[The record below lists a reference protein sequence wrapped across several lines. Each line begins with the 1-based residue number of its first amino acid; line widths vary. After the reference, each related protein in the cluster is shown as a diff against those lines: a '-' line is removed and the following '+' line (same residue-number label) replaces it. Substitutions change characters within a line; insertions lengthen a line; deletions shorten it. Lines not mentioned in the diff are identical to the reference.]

1 MANVLTPAQRAM
13 LAQQLE
19 ARRASLRQEVH
30 AQLDGS
36 DDDRIVGLR
45 RRLEE
50 SDDWGVADGLAELDI
65 AEVRHAL
72 AELTNVDAALA
83 RMHDG
88 SYGTCADCGEPIAAP
103 RLLAYPTATRC
114 IDCQEAFERRG
125 RAASGS

>member
-1 MANVLTPAQRAM
+1 MANVLTAAQRAL
-13 LAQQLE
+13 LAQQLD

-88 SYGTCADCGEPIAAP
+88 SYGTCADCGETIAAP

-114 IDCQEAFERRG
+114 IDCQEAFERR
-125 RAASGS
+125 RPAASGS